1 MPCRPLLAVSA
12 WFLSLVLTMP
22 LPAADVSLIPSPQL
36 GRGDWSGA
44 SLVLEPLDLTELSG
58 SFVNSYVRA
67 SKAGGLAY
75 WDGSRLILNTAG
87 PTIDPV
93 PEFIEHELPIHWRLR
108 LNPDEQLHEI
118 RLRAEWLAADG
129 RSGGMMV
136 DGQAVPG
143 PPIQLRL

>member
-1 MPCRPLLAVSA
+1 
-12 WFLSLVLTMP
+12 
-22 LPAADVSLIPSPQL
+22 
-36 GRGDWSGA
+36 
-44 SLVLEPLDLTELSG
+44 VLEPLDLTELSG

-143 PPIQLRL
+143 PPIQLRLTAPWLVDSNERGEIWEGSVFIELPLRDVTCSGQIEGELRIEIEP